1 MSIFYQT
8 QDGWYA
14 GELVEDY
21 DDCMLVEVKI
31 AKGIPVVGCQYSL
44 VKKPN
49 TVCSGQKRGGLI
61 PREASPSGAQ
71 MSVGATPAPAFPLKL
86 TVRHYAN
93 PPMSQHLRR

>member
-49 TVCSGQKRGGLI
+49 TVLTDK
-61 PREASPSGAQ
+61 SGA
-71 MSVGATPAPAFPLKL
+71 G
-86 TVRHYAN
+86 
-93 PPMSQHLRR
+93 